1 MTEESLASSDFG
13 RRGARTASERGP
25 SLLSLTAQ
33 LPVTAAATMSHDPSD
48 RFLILSF
55 PSISH
60 WVTLPRAT
68 SSSSPLSSHLDAVHH
83 AAQQTTQSLTVVIRT
98 PSDAPSPW
106 RNPSAPTTS
115 TSTTSSPPPSSS
127 PSSDSSLSPT
137 ALFLPLEQALA
148 RVYNAATSAFFASDD
163 GPLKNVDVVVEQ
175 LRDISRVCIPQ
186 DAQVDRWE
194 WTDAAAEGDGKG
206 KGKADGARAPPP
218 PPEAG
223 ASSGLPPLYP
233 VVALGGTFDHLHA
246 GHKILLTMACSLCSS
261 RLVVGVSGPS
271 LSLSL
276 PARTAALTTPSLPL
290 RGPDDHLLVNKKY
303 RHLVQ
308 SLDERLAAVTRFV
321 ALVRPA
327 IECDAVPLQVRPS
340 RADLAR
346 FPWLGAGLT
355 LGGRTRRTCMARRRT
370 TRASRRSS
378 SRTRRA
384 QGGTRVRLSLS
395 VSLSLLLG
403 LTPGFS
409 LRPRTH

>member
-1 MTEESLASSDFG
+1 
-13 RRGARTASERGP
+13 
-25 SLLSLTAQ
+25 
-33 LPVTAAATMSHDPSD
+33 MSHDPSD
-48 RFLILSF
+48 RFLVLSF

-115 TSTTSSPPPSSS
+115 SPPLSSS
-127 PSSDSSLSPT
+127 PSSDPSLSPT

-246 GHKILLTMACSLCSS
+246 GHKILLTMACSLCSQ
-261 RLVVGVSGPS
+261 RLVVGVS
-271 LSLSL
+271 
-276 PARTAALTTPSLPL
+276 
-290 RGPDDHLLVNKKY
+290 DDHLLVNKKY

-384 QGGTRVRLSLS
+384 QGGTRV
-395 VSLSLLLG
+395 SLSLPHSLC
-403 LTPGFS
+403 PGS
-409 LRPRTH
+409 RS

>member
-1 MTEESLASSDFG
+1 MRVVEADDGAVLRVDGEADGSHVFEVRTRQSVSERKSPVTEESLASSEFG

-48 RFLILSF
+48 RFLVLSF

-115 TSTTSSPPPSSS
+115 SPPLSSS
-127 PSSDSSLSPT
+127 PSSDPSLSPT

-246 GHKILLTMACSLCSS
+246 GHKILLTMACSLCSQ

-271 LSLSL
+271 PPFLSLHQ
-276 PARTAALTTPSLPL
+276 P
-290 RGPDDHLLVNKKY
+290 
-303 RHLVQ
+303 RH
-308 SLDERLAAVTRFV
+308 S
-321 ALVRPA
+321 P
-327 IECDAVPLQVRPS
+327 PP
-340 RADLAR
+340 
-346 FPWLGAGLT
+346 PP
-355 LGGRTRRTCMARRRT
+355 RTRRPPPRQQKVPTPRPVP
-370 TRASRRSS
+370 
-378 SRTRRA
+378 RRA
-384 QGGTRVRLSLS
+384 PRGRHALRRARQARHRVRCRPPPGPS
-395 VSLSLLLG
+395 VSG
-403 LTPGFS
+403 
-409 LRPRTH
+409 